1 MSDKLN
7 ILRQEVLIGTKLSNV
22 DLSCCDLEEFPI
34 ELFSLAPSLESL
46 NLSGN
51 QLSKLPED
59 LSCFTQLR
67 VLFFAQNK
75 FDHIPPQLGKL
86 PNLYMLSFKNN
97 FLRFIDE
104 AALSPSIAWLILTDN
119 ELSVIPRSIGRLK
132 HLRKCML
139 AGNKITHLPDE
150 MMDCRELELLRIA
163 ANKLEK
169 LPEWLLNLPKL
180 SWLAFAGNPV
190 KNLVGS
196 GSLASVPEI
205 PASELQLLD
214 QLGEGASGVV
224 YRAKWTRMDSREV
237 AVKLFKGGTTSDG
250 LPQNEME
257 ATAAVGSEHPC
268 FVGPLGRVVDGVG
281 QGLVLPLIP
290 LELFGLLGLP
300 PTFRSVTR
308 DAFPPHRTFSL
319 RLLLSI
325 LLQVASACV
334 HLHVVSG
341 VMHGDLYAHNLL
353 CATDGRTLLTDFGA
367 ASFTRSCSSSDQQ
380 EGPFSLRERGLLQR
394 LEVRALGCLLEDLLD
409 RVEQPLDR
417 PDVAASLRGLQGE
430 CLGEEVA
437 SRPDFADIHRRLQL
451 IALDNDKTV

>member
-1 MSDKLN
+1 LTECSFVWSIRYK
-7 ILRQEVLIGTKLSNV
+7 
-22 DLSCCDLEEFPI
+22 
-34 ELFSLAPSLESL
+34 
-46 NLSGN
+46 GN
-51 QLSKLPED
+51 QLSNLPED

-86 PNLYMLSFKNN
+86 PSLYMLSFKNN

-104 AALSPSIAWLILTDN
+104 SALSPSIAWLILTDN
-119 ELSVIPRSIGRLK
+119 ELSAIPRSIGLLK

-139 AGNKITHLPDE
+139 AGNKLTHLPDE
-150 MMDCRELELLRIA
+150 MMNCRDLELLRIA

-169 LPEWLLNLPKL
+169 LPDWLLNLPKL
-180 SWLAFAGNPV
+180 SWLAFAGNPI
-190 KNLVGS
+190 KRLHGGGWLS
-196 GSLASVPEI
+196 AVPEI

-224 YRAKWTRMDSREV
+224 YRAKWTGSDGQDV

-250 LPQNEME
+250 LPRNEME

-268 FVGPLGRVVDGVG
+268 FVGPLGRVGAG
-281 QGLVLPLIP
+281 LGAGCPEGLVLPLIP
-290 LELFGLLGLP
+290 LDRFALLGLP
-300 PTFRSVTR
+300 PTFQSVTR

-319 RLLLSI
+319 RLLLTI

-334 HLHVVSG
+334 HLHAVSG
-341 VMHGDLYAHNLL
+341 LMHGDLYAHNLL
-353 CATDGRTLLTDFGA
+353 CTTDGRTLLTDFGA
-367 ASFTRSCSSSDQQ
+367 ASFTRSSSEDH

-409 RVEQPLDR
+409 RLEPPPASSGDV
-417 PDVAASLRGLQGE
+417 VAALRELQGE
-430 CLGEEVA
+430 CLGEDVA
-437 SRPDFADIHRRLQL
+437 SRPDFTDIHQRLQQMTL
-451 IALDNDKTV
+451 NDSV